1 VSQSLR
7 ALPIGMY
14 GAVMGLA
21 GLALA
26 WRKAGGLVPLAAS
39 FAELWLA
46 LAILA
51 LTVLLPAYLLKLLHH
66 PAAVRAE
73 FADPGQLGFC
83 ATLPI
88 GITLVAAG
96 LQPHSA
102 RLAEA
107 IWWPAVILFF
117 GLQLWML
124 ARLARGGVTLA
135 QVNGGWLIMLVGGI
149 VVPSSG
155 IPLGHP
161 QISAWFFGFSGV
173 AAPFV
178 VGAVLYRTVFGPPL
192 PEPAKPTTFILLVP
206 PALIYANGLALG
218 ATDPGWFM
226 QGLYFTS
233 LMLLAVFL
241 ACAAGCARW
250 PFGAPWWAFT
260 FPVDAVALAALRYAA
275 DRPGTAW
282 KYVALGVLTLATV
295 IVIAVLVRTV
305 LALRQGRL
313 LPAPLNQS

>member
-1 VSQSLR
+1 
-7 ALPIGMY
+7 MY

-26 WRKAGGLVPLAAS
+26 WRRAAGLVPLAIY
-39 FAELWLA
+39 FAEVWLG

-51 LTVLLPAYLLKLLHH
+51 LAILLPAYLLKLLHH

-73 FADPGQLGFC
+73 FTDPAQLGYC

-96 LQPHSA
+96 LQPHA
-102 RLAEA
+102 AWLAGA

-117 GLQLWML
+117 GLQVLML
-124 ARLARGGVTLA
+124 SRLARGGITLA

-155 IPLGHP
+155 IALGHS
-161 QISAWFFGFSGV
+161 QISAWCFGFSGV

-192 PEPAKPTTFILLVP
+192 PDPAKPTTFILLVP

-226 QGLYFTS
+226 QGLFFSS
-233 LMLLAVFL
+233 LVLLCVLLASGA
-241 ACAAGCARW
+241 ACAKW

-260 FPVDAVALAALRYAA
+260 FPVDAVAIAALRYAA

-282 KYVALGVLTLATV
+282 KYVALVVLALATL

-305 LALRQGRL
+305 LALRQGKL
-313 LPAPLNQS
+313 LPATA